1 MKRILS
7 LIAAVGALLLLGTSD
22 LFGQRTISGVVTD
35 GSNGEPLIGA
45 TVLEKGTQNGTIT
58 GVDGE
63 YEINVSSDTSVLFF
77 SFVGYEAKELSVS
90 GKTVINITLG
100 VDIEAL
106 DEVVVTAYGTQKK
119 SHLTGAIASLD
130 AEGLDEVAVSRPEQ
144 ALVGKLAG
152 VQVLNTDGLAG
163 SEPEIR
169 IRGAASISA
178 SSDPLIVID
187 GYPMPEGSDAM
198 SMVNMG
204 DVESIEV
211 LKDAASSALYGSR
224 ASAGVIMITTKSGA
238 AKETRYNFK
247 MYAGI
252 KNPIKLPDMMNNVEY
267 LELLYEEGDKRMEDP
282 AVDGDRY
289 ITERF
294 YDVTDNE
301 RLGYLL
307 ATNLLAEPT
316 DWEKEALRNFGQIS
330 NYQLSASGGGEKTQF
345 YISGGYNSDKS
356 IMKKSSYNKFSFR
369 TKIDAK
375 LTDRIKVGVNVAPT
389 YSKRERPEPDLTDY
403 QRFHSFVPVYHNEAT
418 IAYVEE
424 LSAFRGV
431 EAPDISVGD
440 YAQVPHFYG
449 ANFTGIGVDGTV
461 WNETTNNAWTTSH
474 NTPVSIRD
482 RYSRLD
488 SRFTLSTSAYLS
500 IDILPGLKFT
510 TTNGFYYSYNEY
522 NEKAQSNAE
531 GDGEINRLLREMDT
545 DIDLLTENI
554 LSYDLS
560 FGSHNFSAIAGFTAQ
575 QEKVRANEIEG
586 QGFNDEVIM
595 QFDGASSIL
604 KDGTTSYYETQAM
617 MSVLGRII
625 YDYKGKYLASFAVRG
640 DGSTRFAKGHQWGA
654 FPSGSV
660 GWRIS
665 EEDFMSSIPSI
676 SNLKIR
682 ASYGLTGNN
691 NITTYSYMNKV
702 TTVYPDGEVKDYQLG
717 SGLASGLTPTENA
730 LGNPELTWEKLRE
743 LNLGLDLGIV
753 RNRHTLSIELYDANS
768 IDLLLTQPAMDITGH
783 KTAWNNIGEVNNKGI
798 EIELKAGVISKAN
811 FSWIISGN
819 FAKNKNT
826 LVDYGGKDFENRSG
840 MRSEQ
845 YRAEVGEESIV
856 YYGFETDGI
865 WMTYDEVEAEDPGAY
880 SVFIPAAGGLQ
891 VVDQDRNDTINFND
905 RTYIGSPF
913 PDFTWAVTNTFSYK
927 NFDASFL
934 FQGSQGGELIN
945 GNASNFEPIRL
956 DRAYTDN
963 RWISPMYPGDGKTV
977 YATNTPKA
985 EMLLSDYVVED
996 ASYIALRDITIG
1008 YTLPDRI
1015 ANALSIDHLRAYIS
1029 GRNLL
1034 YIMGDNYRGIN
1045 PEARKTNAEYANP
1058 LVNGYQQGV
1067 FPLTRSIT
1075 FGLDIA
1081 F

>member
-7 LIAAVGALLLLGTSD
+7 LIAAVGALLILGSSD
-22 LFGQRTISGVVTD
+22 LYGQRTISGVVTD
-35 GSNGEPLIGA
+35 GSIGEALIGA

-58 GVDGE
+58 GVNGE
-63 YEINVSSDTSVLFF
+63 YSISVSSENSVLVF
-77 SFVGYEAKELSVS
+77 SYVGYLSAELPVS
-90 GKTVINITLG
+90 GLTEVNITM
-100 VDIEAL
+100 EAETESL
-106 DEVVVTAYGTQKK
+106 DEVVVIAYGTQKK

-130 AEGLDEVAVSRPEQ
+130 AEGLDEVAVSRADQ

-163 SEPEIR
+163 SKPSIR

-187 GYPMPEGSDAM
+187 GYPMPESSDAM

-224 ASAGVIMITTKSGA
+224 ASAGVILITTKSGT
-238 AKETRYNFK
+238 AKDTRYNFK
-247 MYAGI
+247 MYTGI
-252 KNPIKLPDMMNNVEY
+252 NNPIKLPDMMNNVEY
-267 LELLYEEGDKRMEDP
+267 VDLLYKEGDMRMEDP
-282 AVDGDRY
+282 AVDGDRNN
-289 ITERF
+289 TQRF

-307 ATNLLAEPT
+307 AKNLQAEPT
-316 DWEKEALRNFGQIS
+316 DWENEALRNFGRIS
-330 NYQLSASGGGEKTQF
+330 NYQLSASGGGEAAQF

-369 TKIDAK
+369 TKVDAK
-375 LTDRIKVGVNVAPT
+375 LTERIKVGASFAPT
-389 YSKRERPEPDLTDY
+389 YSKKERPEGDLTDY
-403 QRFHSFVPVYHNEAT
+403 QRFHSYIPVYHNDATVAYSEAL
-418 IAYVEE
+418 A
-424 LSAFRGV
+424 AFRGV
-431 EAPDISVGD
+431 DAPDISVGD
-440 YAQVPHFYG
+440 YAQAPHFYG
-449 ANFTGIGVDGTV
+449 ANFTGVGSDGTV
-461 WNETTNNAWTTSH
+461 WNETTNNAWTTGH
-474 NTPVSIRD
+474 NSPVSIRD

-488 SRFTLSTSAYLS
+488 DRYTLATSAYLS

-510 TTNGFYYSYNEY
+510 TTNGLYYSYNEY
-522 NEKAQSNAE
+522 NEKAESDAE
-531 GDGEINRLLREMDT
+531 GDGEVNRLLREMDT
-545 DIDLLTENI
+545 NIDLLSENI

-560 FGSHNFSAIAGFTAQ
+560 IGNHHLNAIAGFTAQ
-575 QEKVRANEIEG
+575 QEKLRINEIEG

-617 MSVLGRII
+617 MSVLGRIL
-625 YDYKGKYLASFAVRG
+625 YDYKGKYLASFAMRG

-665 EEDFMSSIPSI
+665 EEEFMSSVPSM

-691 NITTYSYMNKV
+691 NIATYSYMNRV
-702 TTVYPDGEVKDYQLG
+702 STVYPDGEVKDYQLG
-717 SGLASGLTPTENA
+717 SGLASGLTPTADA

-743 LNLGLDLGIV
+743 VNLGFDLGFV
-753 RNRHTLSIELYDANS
+753 RNRHTLTVEYYNANS

-798 EIELKAGVISKAN
+798 EIELKAGVISNPN
-811 FSWIISGN
+811 FSWVISGN

-826 LVDYGGKDFENRSG
+826 LVDYGGKEFENRSG
-840 MRSEQ
+840 MRAEQ

-865 WMTYDEVEAEDPGAY
+865 WMSYDEVEAEDPGAY
-880 SVFIPAAGGLQ
+880 SAFLPAAGGLKI
-891 VVDQDRNDTINFND
+891 VDQDRNDTIDFND
-905 RTYIGSPF
+905 RTNIGSPF
-913 PDFTWAVTNTFSYK
+913 PDFTWAITNTFKYK
-927 NFDASFL
+927 NIDFSFL

-963 RWISPMYPGDGKTV
+963 RWVSPMYPGDGETV

-1015 ANALSIDHLRAYIS
+1015 SKALSINYLRAYIS

-1034 YIMGDNYRGIN
+1034 YLMGDNYRGIN
-1045 PEARKTNAEYANP
+1045 PEARKTNAQYDNP
-1058 LVNGYQQGV
+1058 LVDGYQQGV
-1067 FPLTRSIT
+1067 FPLTKSIT
-1075 FGLDIA
+1075 FGLDIS

>member
-7 LIAAVGALLLLGTSD
+7 LIAAVGALLLLGSSD

-691 NITTYSYMNKV
+691 NITTY
-702 TTVYPDGEVKDYQLG
+702 
-717 SGLASGLTPTENA
+717 
-730 LGNPELTWEKLRE
+730 
-743 LNLGLDLGIV
+743 
-753 RNRHTLSIELYDANS
+753 
-768 IDLLLTQPAMDITGH
+768 
-783 KTAWNNIGEVNNKGI
+783 
-798 EIELKAGVISKAN
+798 
-811 FSWIISGN
+811 
-819 FAKNKNT
+819 
-826 LVDYGGKDFENRSG
+826 
-840 MRSEQ
+840 
-845 YRAEVGEESIV
+845 
-856 YYGFETDGI
+856 
-865 WMTYDEVEAEDPGAY
+865 
-880 SVFIPAAGGLQ
+880 
-891 VVDQDRNDTINFND
+891 
-905 RTYIGSPF
+905 
-913 PDFTWAVTNTFSYK
+913 
-927 NFDASFL
+927 
-934 FQGSQGGELIN
+934 
-945 GNASNFEPIRL
+945 
-956 DRAYTDN
+956 
-963 RWISPMYPGDGKTV
+963 
-977 YATNTPKA
+977 
-985 EMLLSDYVVED
+985 
-996 ASYIALRDITIG
+996 
-1008 YTLPDRI
+1008 
-1015 ANALSIDHLRAYIS
+1015 
-1029 GRNLL
+1029 
-1034 YIMGDNYRGIN
+1034 
-1045 PEARKTNAEYANP
+1045 
-1058 LVNGYQQGV
+1058 
-1067 FPLTRSIT
+1067 
-1075 FGLDIA
+1075 
-1081 F
+1081 

>member
-7 LIAAVGALLLLGTSD
+7 LIVVIGACLFLAQSN
-22 LFGQRTISGVVTD
+22 LFGQRTLSGVVTD
-35 GSNGEPLIGA
+35 ASIDEPLIGA

-58 GVDGE
+58 GIDGD
-63 YEINVSSDTSVLFF
+63 YVINVSSDTSVLVF
-77 SFVGYEAKELSVS
+77 SYVGYQTLEIPVS
-90 GKTVINITLG
+90 GQTVINAALG
-100 VDIEAL
+100 PDTEAL
-106 DEVVVTAYGTQKK
+106 DEVVVIAYGTQKK

-130 AEGLDEVAVSRPEQ
+130 AEGLDEVAVSRADQ

-152 VQVLNTDGLAG
+152 VQILNTDGLAG
-163 SEPEIR
+163 SQPSIR

-224 ASAGVIMITTKSGA
+224 ASAGVILISTKSGA
-238 AKETRYNFK
+238 SKETRYNFK
-247 MYAGI
+247 MYTGI
-252 KNPIKLPDMMNNVEY
+252 NKPVKLPDMMNNVEY

-282 AVDGDRY
+282 AVDGDRF
-289 ITERF
+289 ITQRF

-307 ATNLLAEPT
+307 ATNLQAEPT
-316 DWEKEALRNFGQIS
+316 NWEKEALRDYGQIS
-330 NYQLSASGGGEKTQF
+330 SYQLSASGGGEEAQF
-345 YISGGYNSDKS
+345 YVSGSYNSDKS
-356 IMKKSSYNKFSFR
+356 IMEKSSYDKFSFR
-369 TKIDAK
+369 AKLDAK
-375 LTDRIKVGVNVAPT
+375 LSDKIKVGASFAPT
-389 YSKRERPEPDLTDY
+389 YSIRERPEGDLTDY
-403 QRFHSFVPVYHNEAT
+403 QRFHSYIPVYHNDAT
-418 IAYVEE
+418 IAYVDA
-424 LSAFRGV
+424 LAAFRGL
-431 EAPDISVGD
+431 ESPGLNVGD
-440 YAQVPHFYG
+440 YAQAAHFYG
-449 ANFTGIGVDGTV
+449 ASFTGIGADGNV
-461 WNETTNNAWTTSH
+461 WNETTNNAWTTGH
-474 NTPVSIRD
+474 NSPVSIRD
-482 RYSRLD
+482 RYSRID
-488 SRFTLSTSAYLS
+488 NRYALSGNAYIT

-531 GDGEINRLLREMDT
+531 GEGELNRLLREMDT
-545 DIDLLTENI
+545 DIDLLSENI
-554 LSYDLS
+554 LSYSVS
-560 FGSHNFSAIAGFTAQ
+560 FGNHSINAIAGYTAQ
-575 QEKVRANEIEG
+575 QEKVRINEIEG
-586 QGFNDEVIM
+586 QGFNDDRIM

-617 MSVLGRII
+617 MSVLGRVI
-625 YDYKGKYLASFAVRG
+625 YDYKGKYLASFAMRG
-640 DGSTRFAKGHQWGA
+640 DGSTRFPKGHQWGA

-665 EEDFMSSIPSI
+665 EEEFLSSISSV
-676 SNLKIR
+676 SNLKLR

-691 NITTYSYMNKV
+691 NIATYSYMNKLS
-702 TTVYPDGEVKDYQLG
+702 TVYPNGEVKDYQFG
-717 SGLASGLTPTENA
+717 SGLVSGLTPTEDA
-730 LGNPELTWEKLRE
+730 LGNLELTWEKLRE
-743 LNLGLDLGIV
+743 INIGLDLGFL
-753 RNRHTLSIELYDANS
+753 RNRHTLSIEYYDANS

-798 EIELKAGVISKAN
+798 EIELKAGVISNTN

-826 LVDYGGKDFENRSG
+826 LVDYGGKEFENRSG

-865 WMTYDEVEAEDPGAY
+865 WMSYDEVEAEDMGAY
-880 SVFIPAAGGLQ
+880 SVFLPAAGGLK
-891 VVDQDRNDTINFND
+891 VVDQDGNDTINFDD
-905 RTYIGSPF
+905 RTNIGSPF
-913 PDFTWAVTNTFSYK
+913 PDFTWAITNTFAFRG
-927 NFDASFL
+927 FDFSFL

-963 RWISPMYPGDGKTV
+963 RWISPMYPGDGQTV

-996 ASYIALRDITIG
+996 ASYVALRDVTIG
-1008 YTLPDRI
+1008 YALP
-1015 ANALSIDHLRAYIS
+1015 AKVAQALLINNLRAYVS
-1029 GRNLL
+1029 VRNLF
-1034 YIMGDNYRGIN
+1034 YFMGEDYRGIN
-1045 PEARKTNAEYANP
+1045 PEARKTNSQYNNP
-1058 LVNGYQQGV
+1058 LVDGYQQGV